1 MEVVVGLT
9 MPATIPS
16 VVVVVVLAIVA
27 VKVEEMN
34 AEPNTWRLIAQEWS
48 GGDKWNHECQEV

>member
-1 MEVVVGLT
+1 MEVMVGRT

-16 VVVVVVLAIVA
+16 VVVVVVVVVVVAIVA

-48 GGDKWNHECQEV
+48 GGDK